1 MQTTKQ
7 ENMQLSSGPLM
18 EPQTGKFL
26 QMFPALRQR
35 NFRLFWF
42 GQFISL
48 IGTWMQTTGQ
58 AWLVLQLT
66 HNDLALGTVGAL
78 QFLPVLLFTLF
89 GGVIADRLPKRRV
102 LLGTQTFA
110 CLLAS
115 TLFILYVTHTI
126 QIWHIYILAFLLG
139 INNSLDMPTRQAF
152 VVEMVGRDA
161 LANAV
166 ALNSS
171 VFNMAKIV
179 GPGIAGL
186 IIARFGE
193 GPLFL
198 GNAISFIPV
207 LFSLILLDPTKLF
220 AVQRKTSATP
230 IGPLQSL
237 NNGLKYVWKTPAIF
251 LIIAVVSIVSLFGI
265 NFNVVE
271 PLVGTELLHQGAQG
285 FGLISSSFGVGALIG
300 ALSIATG
307 NKVPSFKKM
316 LTRAAMFCLGLALV
330 GLSHNYLLSLGLAMF
345 TGFSMITF
353 TATANTTLQTIAP
366 DHLRGRVMSV
376 YMLVFNGTTPI
387 GNLFTGWLAGL
398 AGISIALVV
407 NALASFIAVLVGWIK
422 RGPAEADLKQSLSP
436 KEL

>member
-7 ENMQLSSGPLM
+7 NGIQISGPLT

-26 QMFPALRQR
+26 QTFPALSHR

-42 GQFISL
+42 GQLISL

-66 HNDLALGTVGAL
+66 HNSLALGTVGAL

-89 GGVIADRLPKRRV
+89 GGVLADRLPKRRV
-102 LLGTQTFA
+102 LLCTQTFA
-110 CLLAS
+110 CLLAT
-115 TLFILYVTHTI
+115 TLFTLYITHTI
-126 QIWHIYILAFLLG
+126 QLWHIYILAFLLG
-139 INNSLDMPTRQAF
+139 VNNSLDMPTRQSF
-152 VVEMVGRDA
+152 VVEMVGRDS

-179 GPGIAGL
+179 GPGVAGL
-186 IIARFGE
+186 VIARFGE

-207 LFSLILLDPTKLF
+207 LISLMLLDPTKLF
-220 AVQRKTSATP
+220 AVKRKVSATSVS
-230 IGPLQSL
+230 PLKSL
-237 NNGLKYVWKTPAIF
+237 HNGLNYVWKTPAIF
-251 LIIAVVSIVSLFGI
+251 LIIAVVGVVSLFGI

-271 PLVGTELLHQGAQG
+271 PLIGTELLHQGAQG

-300 ALSIATG
+300 ALSIAAG
-307 NKVPSFKKM
+307 NKAPSFKKM
-316 LTRAAMFCLGLALV
+316 LTRAALFCVGLALV
-330 GLSHNYLLSLGLAMF
+330 GLSHNYFLSLALAMG
-345 TGFSMITF
+345 TGFCMITF
-353 TATANTTLQTIAP
+353 AATANTTLQTIVP

-387 GNLFTGWLAGL
+387 GNLFTGWLAGVI
-398 AGISIALVV
+398 GISLTLII
-407 NALASFIAVLVGWIK
+407 NALISFIAVVVGWV
-422 RGPAEADLKQSLSP
+422 RRAPAEADLKQSLAP
-436 KEL
+436 EKL

>member
-7 ENMQLSSGPLM
+7 DNIQISGSLL

-26 QMFPALRQR
+26 RMFPALQQR

-66 HNDLALGTVGAL
+66 NDSLALGTVGAL

-115 TLFILYVTHTI
+115 TLFTLYITHTI
-126 QIWHIYILAFLLG
+126 QIWHIYVLAFLLG
-139 INNSLDMPTRQAF
+139 INNSLDMPTRQSF
-152 VVEMVGRDA
+152 VVEMVGRDS

-179 GPGIAGL
+179 GPGVAGL

-207 LFSLILLDPTKLF
+207 LVSLLLLDPTKLF
-220 AVQRKTSATP
+220 AVQRKASATP

-237 NNGLKYVWKTPAIF
+237 NNGLKYVWRTPAIF
-251 LIIAVVSIVSLFGI
+251 LIIAVVGVVSLFGI

-271 PLVGTELLHQGAQG
+271 PLVSTELLHQGAQG
-285 FGLISSSFGVGALIG
+285 FGLISSSFGIGALIG
-300 ALSIATG
+300 ALLLATG
-307 NKVPSFKKM
+307 NKAPSFKKM
-316 LTRAAMFCLGLALV
+316 LTQAAMFCIGLGLV
-330 GLSHNYLLSLGLAMF
+330 GLSHNYLLSLGLSMF
-345 TGFSMITF
+345 TGFCMITF
-353 TATANTTLQTIAP
+353 AATANTTLQTIAP

-387 GNLFTGWLAGL
+387 GNLFTGWLAGV
-398 AGISIALVV
+398 AGISITLVI
-407 NALASFIAVLVGWIK
+407 NASISLIAALVGWIK
-422 RGPAEADLKQSLSP
+422 RGPAEANLKQTLSP
-436 KEL
+436 EKL